1 MGDHCGFR
9 EPGLQRGKLRGKT
22 QDSSCGRRR
31 KRGMAYTF
39 KELEEKT
46 VAELRKIAST
56 LEHEAVQGYTQ
67 MNKERLLAALCRA
80 LGVEMRETH
89 QVVGV
94 DKAAIKAQ
102 IRRLKA
108 QRDAAVV
115 ARDRAGLRACRMG
128 IRRLKRRLRRAVV

>member
-1 MGDHCGFR
+1 
-9 EPGLQRGKLRGKT
+9 
-22 QDSSCGRRR
+22 
-31 KRGMAYTF
+31 MAYTF
-39 KELEEKT
+39 RELEEKT

-67 MNKERLLAALCRA
+67 MNKERLLGALCRA